1 MSIAIEPI
9 VIFTLLNISLTL
21 GLYISNL
28 SGQLSLG
35 TAAIAGIGGYLSAV
49 LTTRFGISFP
59 VAVLASMIVGAVVC
73 AALAAMTC
81 RMEMFVLK
89 LVTLAFG
96 EAVVVLAFNIDYLG
110 GANSFTGITLH
121 TGVWNTLVVAV
132 VALAVAMAMDRSPIG
147 YVARATRDDAL
158 AAAAMGVSIRGI
170 RTLTFMVSG
179 AIIGIAGALQAH
191 YILVMNPHD
200 LSFFISLSVV
210 IFLLFGGIQSVWGA
224 IVGAAILTVLPEA
237 LRFTNE
243 FRHILFGALI
253 VVIVMLRPN
262 GLITRRPLDPNT
274 LPDFADRPKIDPTGL
289 SGKPHRQGAPP

>member
-9 VIFTLLNISLTL
+9 IIFTLLNIALTL

-35 TAAIAGIGGYLSAV
+35 TAAVSGIGGYLSAV
-49 LTTRFGISFP
+49 LTTRLGLPFP
-59 VAVLASMIVGAVVC
+59 VAVIAAMFAGAIVCSVLAM
-73 AALAAMTC
+73 MTC

-121 TGVWNTLVVAV
+121 TNIGNAMALMVA
-132 VALAVAMAMDRSPIG
+132 ALAIALSMDFSPIG

-170 RTLTFMVSG
+170 RTLTFMASG
-179 AIIGIAGALQAH
+179 GIVGIAGALQAH
-191 YILVMNPHD
+191 YLLVMNPHD
-200 LSFFISLSVV
+200 LSFFISLSIV
-210 IFLLFGGIQSVWGA
+210 IFLLFGGVQSVWGA
-224 IVGAAILTVLPEA
+224 VVGAALLTVLPEA

-253 VVIVMLRPN
+253 VAIVMLRPN
-262 GLITRRPLDPNT
+262 GLITRRPLDPKS
-274 LPDFADRPKIDPTGL
+274 LPSFSVKPALESPEFSKIT
-289 SGKPHRQGAPP
+289 S